1 MLRERLSRIP
11 NVFYTSTVPPAL
23 IFREQGLYESAM
35 RLSYPLDDGTDVAFV
50 DSYTS
55 LEKMKVV
62 VRFDKVIEGGESSG
76 LSGN

>member
-35 RLSYPLDDGTDVAFV
+35 RLSYPLVDGIGVAFG

-55 LEKMKVV
+55 LDKMKVV
-62 VRFDKVIEGGESSG
+62 DRFDKVIGGESSG